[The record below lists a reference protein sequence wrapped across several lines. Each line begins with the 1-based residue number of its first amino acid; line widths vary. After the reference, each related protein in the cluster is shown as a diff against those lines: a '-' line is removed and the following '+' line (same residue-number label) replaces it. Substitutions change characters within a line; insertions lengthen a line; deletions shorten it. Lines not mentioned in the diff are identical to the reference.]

1 MPVRSIGSASFH
13 ATVLDLF
20 LGRKIRL
27 DPSDVSRTRT
37 RNILKNVR
45 KSVQCGRMTVVTATK
60 ARAILYRLIDHL
72 HGGQSPVLITGK
84 RGNAV
89 LVSEE
94 DWRSIEETLSL
105 LSIPGMRSSIRRGM
119 REPVSRCSTE
129 IDL

>member
-1 MPVRSIGSASFH
+1 
-13 ATVLDLF
+13 
-20 LGRKIRL
+20 
-27 DPSDVSRTRT
+27 
-37 RNILKNVR
+37 
-45 KSVQCGRMTVVTATK
+45 MTVVTATK